1 MLKKLSAVMGLCV
14 SLGLVSTAMAQEDQ
28 SLQRIKDRGSIK
40 VGVMID
46 FPPYASAGPGNKP
59 DGYDAEVANMLA
71 EYLGVKMEPVVTTGP
86 NRIPYLLTDKVDV
99 IVASLAITE
108 ERQKQVQ
115 FSNPYSAASMVLL
128 GPSSIKID
136 SPDDFTKYKIGV
148 PRASTTDIGV
158 MKIAP
163 KGTDIRRFDDDAS
176 ALQAM
181 MVGQVDVA
189 GTSTVIASEVQ
200 KRTPGKYEIQYVI
213 NEQLMAVTMKKD
225 QPELLAAVNNFVAEK
240 IADGSLD
247 KAFNK
252 WLGTDLP
259 DSVRHPVAQ

>member
-1 MLKKLSAVMGLCV
+1 MGLCL
-14 SLGLVSTAMAQEDQ
+14 SLGLTGTAVAQEDQ
-28 SLQRIKDRGSIK
+28 SLERIKERGTIRI
-40 VGVMID
+40 GVMID

-71 EYLGVKMEPVVTTGP
+71 DYLGVKMEPVVTTGP

-128 GPSSIKID
+128 GPKDVKID
-136 SPDDFTKYKIGV
+136 SPADFTQYKIGV

-163 KGTDIRRFDDDAS
+163 EGTDIRRFDDDAS

-181 MVGQVDVA
+181 IVGQVDVA

-200 KRTPGKYEIQYVI
+200 KRHPDKFAIQYVI

-225 QPELLAAVNNFVAEK
+225 QPELLNAVNQFVADK

-259 DSVRHPVAQ
+259 DSVRNPVQQ